1 MLCILAYWKSGK
13 QENNIFVTA
22 ALVTTTATAKTDT
35 LESIA
40 KRIGTS
46 VGQILVW
53 TVRLVSI

>member
-35 LESIA
+35 LETIA
-40 KRIGTS
+40 KRTGTN
-46 VGQILVW
+46 VGQILV
-53 TVRLVSI
+53 